1 MTSEHWVART
11 YAACATIAW
20 CCALNVLWLAFTLLG
35 GVVLGIGPATVAAC
49 VLARRRMRG
58 EAAGARAFA
67 ATWRREFLRGSA
79 VVLPVAGLALL
90 LLLNASFFA
99 ALGPVPGAGAARL
112 ATLAALV
119 AVVAVLAWVGPLYA
133 HYDLPLRSYPLKA
146 LRFALARP
154 APTVLLLLVLA
165 ALAFASAAAPVLPL
179 TVSVG
184 AWLHTS
190 TWLCVRFFQE
200 NEARLAEAA
209 RRGGHSAPDTHD
221 RLVRGLPSQPVQ
233 LR

>member
-1 MTSEHWVART
+1 VTSGHWAART
-11 YAACATIAW
+11 YAACSTVAW
-20 CCALNVLWLAFTLLG
+20 CCALNALWLAFTVMG
-35 GVVLGIGPATVAAC
+35 GVVLGIGPATVTAC
-49 VLARRRMRG
+49 ILTRRRMRG
-58 EAAGARAFA
+58 EPVGAREFA

-79 VVLPVAGLALL
+79 VMLPVAALAVLL
-90 LLLNASFFA
+90 LSNAAFFA
-99 ALGPVPGAGAARL
+99 ALGPDAGAGAARL

-119 AVVAVLAWVGPLYA
+119 VVVTAAAYLGPMYA
-133 HYDLPLRSYPLKA
+133 HYELPLRSYALKA

-154 APTVLLLLVLA
+154 APTVLLLLVFA
-165 ALAFASAAAPVLPL
+165 ALAFASAAAPVLLL

-209 RRGGHSAPDTHD
+209 RQSGQPAPDPPD
-221 RLVRGLPSQPVQ
+221 RLVRGLPSQPA
-233 LR
+233 RIR